1 MYDVSNCGSKFRK
14 LTPVS
19 LAWWHSYKWAA
30 KLLFK
35 VFAADFLAPYY
46 HHLFPTQ
53 AFHVEKLSLSAAST
67 YITYMRLAYPAFRA
81 ILVNAI
87 RTPNLSSR
95 QITLLQN
102 LQDIF
107 ECYIPVVSKCVYV
120 VLHYISVF

>member
-1 MYDVSNCGSKFRK
+1 MYDVSNCGKAFRK

-53 AFHVEKLSLSAAST
+53 AFHVEIKAVFISCIHIHNLHETSLSCIQSHTCYCNQNSQPQFST
-67 YITYMRLAYPAFRA
+67 DYIATEP
-81 ILVNAI
+81 
-87 RTPNLSSR
+87 TG
-95 QITLLQN
+95 
-102 LQDIF
+102 
-107 ECYIPVVSKCVYV
+107 YI
-120 VLHYISVF
+120 